1 MIFFGKNIIFK
12 RTLKLCLVGKIKKER
27 IKNIGKIENML
38 VFYHICLVQM
48 INKKCRMVEN
58 KYKYN
63 LFGCKEN

>member
-1 MIFFGKNIIFK
+1 MFGWED
-12 RTLKLCLVGKIKKER
+12 KKER

-38 VFYHICLVQM
+38 VFYYICLVQM